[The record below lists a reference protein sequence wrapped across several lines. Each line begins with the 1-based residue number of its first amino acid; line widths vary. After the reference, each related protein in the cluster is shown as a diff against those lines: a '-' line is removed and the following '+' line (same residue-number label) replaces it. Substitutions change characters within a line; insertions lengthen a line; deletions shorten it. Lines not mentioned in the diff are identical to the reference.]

1 MHKYL
6 YIIILSIFIATNI
19 VAQNT
24 TINSP
29 IAKDQNYTAK
39 HNTNSIILSD
49 SAKIYLLTCT
59 PGTEV
64 WSKYGHTGIRVYD
77 ITNHIDV
84 VFNYGIFSLMEKGF
98 YRKFI
103 QGETYYQLGIEPYS
117 HFLQYYSWIGRKT
130 YLQELNL
137 THAQKQQVFDALII
151 NYLPE
156 NRFYHYNFVFDNCAT
171 RPYYLLKNALQ
182 DTIISTYQ
190 GYVNQPF
197 RSTISHYTGP
207 FSWVDFGI
215 KLVFGSRAD
224 KAMTNEQRLFLP
236 EELMFYI
243 SHAHLSN
250 GTPLVINEDIQPF
263 QIAPVPWYLDCRWG
277 ITLFAILMVLI
288 SIWDRKRQKLSWWV
302 DAMLGLGYLV
312 LLIIVIFLTYFS
324 SHPLVGFNW
333 RLLILPFIHLCARII
348 YWLR

>member
-1 MHKYL
+1 MRKYL
-6 YIIILSIFIATNI
+6 YIIVLSIISTTHL
-19 VAQNT
+19 VAQNQH
-24 TINSP
+24 SFHS
-29 IAKDQNYTAK
+29 A
-39 HNTNSIILSD
+39 ILSD

-77 ITNHIDV
+77 PIKQLDI

-98 YRKFI
+98 YLKFI
-103 QGETYYQLGIEPYS
+103 RGETYYQLGIESYS
-117 HFLQYYSWIGRKT
+117 YFLQYYNWIGRKT
-130 YLQELNL
+130 YRQELNL
-137 THAQKQQVFDALII
+137 TQAQKQQVFDALII

-190 GYVNQPF
+190 GFHNQPF
-197 RSTISHYTGP
+197 RSTISHYTGT

-215 KLVFGSRAD
+215 KLIFGSRAD

-243 SHAHLSN
+243 SQAHLSD
-250 GTPLVINEDIQPF
+250 GTPLVIHEDIQAF
-263 QIAPVPWYLDCRWG
+263 QIAPVPWYADCRWG
-277 ITLFAILMVLI
+277 IALFALAMVLM
-288 SIWDRKRQKLSWWV
+288 SIWDRKRKKLSWWV
-302 DAMLGLGYLV
+302 DAILGLGYLII
-312 LLIIVIFLTYFS
+312 LFIVIFLTFFS

-333 RLLILPFIHLCARII
+333 RLLILPSIHLCARLI